1 MITTILNDV
10 NRVIL
15 DKVNYPDT
23 ATFYK
28 KIGDMVTMLL
38 EGGKIVLAVNL
49 DDCKSK
55 VLIEYVDDNED
66 APKPYWLLPEEADV
80 AETYHMGLELSFHE
94 QRARFLKNELQDKQ
108 DNARRTLNKLG
119 LKNGGNDNDGG
130 GFEA

>member
-10 NRVIL
+10 NRVVL
-15 DKVNYPDT
+15 DKVNYPDA

-28 KIGDMVTMLL
+28 KIGDTVSMLL

-49 DDCKSK
+49 DDRKSK
-55 VLIEYVDDNED
+55 VLIEYVDDNDE

-80 AETYHMGLELSFHE
+80 AETYHMGLELNFHE
-94 QRARFLKNELQDKQ
+94 QRARFLKNALQNKQ
-108 DNARRTLNKLG
+108 DNARRMLG
-119 LKNGGNDNDGG
+119 KIGNDGGDDGG